1 VATNDAHTPAT
12 IGSIA
17 PKVMIRDKKE
27 VFMSN
32 AESKNLETSKPFTDE
47 ELRSIGERIQKGS
60 LVIMKRPPW
69 SCVCGNE
76 IRDLKYI
83 GDTSGLAEWEFTCDK
98 CGEVFCS

>member
-1 VATNDAHTPAT
+1 MPSYRLLKFFEYKHLPENLQE
-12 IGSIA
+12 I
-17 PKVMIRDKKE
+17 
-27 VFMSN
+27 
-32 AESKNLETSKPFTDE
+32 SKNLETSKPFTDE